1 MAQEYKRE
9 VNSSTEPCQ
18 IQKIYTT
25 GLYLCLSIRV
35 PGKTHWWWIGRQAP
49 HNHILRESIP
59 PLAKYRALDSAV
71 EWIRSRYKG
80 RWLHSIEYD
89 QGKNQLKLIEADQK
103 RILILGYKNNV
114 LHFLECNKN
123 EDTSWFVLRSDAGS
137 ITKTDDPN
145 EIDYFDS
152 NKSNTELNPSDELER
167 WYKNFNNQYQKK
179 NTRKI
184 KNKISNIEKDL
195 QRLRLYPELY
205 EIAQNHQRL
214 MEKIKLEIK
223 TLTIKF
229 NSSDSAYTRADKV
242 FSRAKRFKAAIK
254 LQENRLE
261 KEKALLLKRELG
273 SEVPNINK
281 LPWKFNS
288 QSLKTKTDTSNVKKT
303 DYEVFYLAS
312 GATMAIGK
320 TSQANDYLRKE
331 WAAKDDLWVHI
342 EDQKSGHLFLK
353 QAALPDQVTWTI
365 IASILRDYAGIE
377 FEQINL
383 VWTTVRNLKAVK
395 GSPGMVR
402 FSKEKRIMV
411 DYNPQWRNLL
421 TLR

>member
-1 MAQEYKRE
+1 MVRE
-9 VNSSTEPCQ
+9 
-18 IQKIYTT
+18 
-25 GLYLCLSIRV
+25 L
-35 PGKTHWWWIGRQAP
+35 AP
-49 HNHILRESIP
+49 P
-59 PLAKYRALDSAV
+59 QAKYRALDSAI

-89 QGKNQLKLIEADQK
+89 QDKNQLKLVEADQK
-103 RILILGYKNNV
+103 RMLILGYKNNV

-123 EDTSWFVLRSDAGS
+123 EDNSWFVLRSDLGS
-137 ITKTDDPN
+137 MVKIDNLN
-145 EIDYFDS
+145 EINYFESGKPVGAD
-152 NKSNTELNPSDELER
+152 LNPSKELER

-184 KNKISNIEKDL
+184 KTKIANIEKDL
-195 QRLRLYPELY
+195 QRLQLYPELY
-205 EIAQNHQRL
+205 EIAKNHQRL
-214 MEKIKLEIK
+214 MENIKLEIK

-242 FSRAKRFKAAIK
+242 FSRAKRFKAAIE
-254 LQENRLE
+254 LQEKRLE
-261 KEKALLLKRELG
+261 KERAMLLKRELDNEIP
-273 SEVPNINK
+273 SIHK
-281 LPWKFNS
+281 LPWRFNS
-288 QSLKTKTDTSNVKKT
+288 QSVKNKTDTSNVKQT
-303 DYEVFYLAS
+303 DYEIFHLAS
-312 GATMAIGK
+312 GTAMAIGK

-331 WAAKDDLWVHI
+331 WAGKDDLWVHI

-353 QAALPDQVTWTI
+353 QSSLPDQRTWTI

-395 GSPGMVR
+395 GSAGMVR
-402 FSKEKRIMV
+402 FNNEKRIMV
-411 DYNPQWRNLL
+411 NYDPQWRNLL